1 MIVIV
6 KEVNQMNK
14 RVKLLRDTLNL
25 SQEEFGNR
33 IGITRSSVSNI
44 EKGTR
49 NMSDQTIKSI
59 CREFKVDYF
68 WLTEGTGEMFT
79 DLPETLV
86 DELADEY
93 DLSETDKLIVL
104 RYLQLPKEKRD
115 VVVDY
120 LKSIFIVEDK

>member
-1 MIVIV
+1 
-6 KEVNQMNK
+6 MNE
-14 RVKLLRDTLNL
+14 RVKLLRDTLNI

-86 DELADEY
+86 DELAAEY
-93 DLSETDKLIVL
+93 DLSEIDKLIVL

-115 VVVDY
+115 VVVEY
-120 LKSIFIVEDK
+120 LKSIFIAEKK